1 MYEDIDTGDVVEI
14 TYESDRSGG
23 SVSRTG
29 SVLQT
34 PDENGKRGLFVETD
48 DDQLTGVM
56 GDRVYSLTVGDEGGQ
71 RTVERQ
77 TYLGELEAV
86 EPSG

>member
-14 TYESDRSGG
+14 TYESNRSGG

-34 PDENGKRGLFVETD
+34 PGDNGKRGLFVRTD

-56 GDRVYSLTVGDEGGQ
+56 GDRVYSLTVGDEEGQ
-71 RTVERQ
+71 RTVDRQ
-77 TYLGELEAV
+77 TYLGELETV

>member
-1 MYEDIDTGDVVEI
+1 MFEDIATGDVVEV
-14 TYESDRSGG
+14 TYESNRSGG
-23 SVSRTG
+23 LVSRTG

-34 PDENGKRGLFVETD
+34 PGEGDKRGLFVQTD

-56 GDRVYSLTVGDEGGQ
+56 GGRVYSLTVGDEDGQ

-77 TYLGELEAV
+77 TYLGDLESV
-86 EPSG
+86 SPTE

>member
-1 MYEDIDTGDVVEI
+1 MFEDIATGDVVEV
-14 TYESDRSGG
+14 TYESNRSGG
-23 SVSRTG
+23 LVSRTG

-34 PDENGKRGLFVETD
+34 PGEGDKRGLFVQTD

-56 GDRVYSLTVGDEGGQ
+56 EDRVYSLTVGDEDGQ

-77 TYLGELEAV
+77 TYLGDLESV
-86 EPSG
+86 SSTE